1 MNLDVALSIQ
11 VLCWAPLY
19 SKGTMTKPI
28 ASGMAR
34 IKERIQMETIS
45 MAVIKGIPIPWT
57 RLQEATALYLKKK
70 KAGEGGDGT
79 KLLGNLKLFQLKI
92 YKYWKVSPLGK
103 WPTTGFLGTFCESWC
118 EKRVG
123 PWRFPRIWKS
133 IVWQVWVWVL
143 HLEPSKTFWVWS
155 VAASDRCAWVFS
167 PGGKTGWWK
176 G

>member
-70 KAGEGGDGT
+70 KSGGMGRWNQVVR
-79 KLLGNLKLFQLKI
+79 KFKIISVKNL
-92 YKYWKVSPLGK
+92 
-103 WPTTGFLGTFCESWC
+103 
-118 EKRVG
+118 
-123 PWRFPRIWKS
+123 
-133 IVWQVWVWVL
+133 
-143 HLEPSKTFWVWS
+143 
-155 VAASDRCAWVFS
+155 
-167 PGGKTGWWK
+167 
-176 G
+176 